1 MGLIVFTESLKLYT
15 PLYLANQVLFSRK
28 FDGNS
33 TVESLRSILRSSAF
47 LGVNAFLVIAFF
59 CLSRHLFGRFYYS
72 LVACVPGFFGS
83 LLAILVERPSR
94 RRALAFYVANI
105 ASETAYRILAS
116 RGYISPV
123 PGGRAMLFTGAIVS
137 LLFLFETGALKDP
150 LLSFVFRLVIGS
162 KVAQKKSKSTKAGEV
177 SSSETEIELQQ
188 KQTLLSLTENDQLI
202 GRRSLWYRLR
212 QAVEE
217 VEL

>member
-1 MGLIVFTESLKLYT
+1 MGLIVFSESLKLYT

-47 LGVNAFLVIAFF
+47 LGINAFLVIAIF

-72 LVACVPGFFGS
+72 LVAVVPGFFGS

-116 RGYISPV
+116 RGYINPV
-123 PGGRAMLFTGAIVS
+123 PGGRMMLFTG
-137 LLFLFETGALKDP
+137 
-150 LLSFVFRLVIGS
+150 
-162 KVAQKKSKSTKAGEV
+162 
-177 SSSETEIELQQ
+177 
-188 KQTLLSLTENDQLI
+188 
-202 GRRSLWYRLR
+202 
-212 QAVEE
+212 
-217 VEL
+217 